1 MTRKI
6 CKNFF
11 LTFPAIVYNKN
22 YSSRHTVWQHLDINV
37 MNKAIQFATSVGTIC
52 GSGDG
57 NNRITSCYIAATL
70 KCHCWILFGFVT
82 LFLCEKFWINEKQRL
97 YWIVSIWKVCGQ
109 SFTMYCIY
117 FKFIIIGRRLNG

>member
-1 MTRKI
+1 MLGLKYQLLKCFIILTTRKI

-52 GSGDG
+52 GRGDG
-57 NNRITSCYIAATL
+57 TIESHHATL
-70 KCHCWILFGFVT
+70 WQHKNVIVEYCLALSHCFYV
-82 LFLCEKFWINEKQRL
+82 K
-97 YWIVSIWKVCGQ
+97 
-109 SFTMYCIY
+109 SFE
-117 FKFIIIGRRLNG
+117 